1 MTKAP
6 PKAILDTSVVLAWVR
21 GERGANTAKVM
32 ISQGAMSAVNL
43 AEVLLRAKARGYQGT
58 LDQLATDLENM
69 GLTIVDFDA
78 EQAAIVPYVDAAG
91 QKFAREHPS
100 ANGTLS
106 LADCACIATGIHLG
120 LPIISDET
128 LWVALGLNGVTIS
141 GFR

>member
-1 MTKAP
+1 MTREP

-43 AEVLLRAKARGYQGT
+43 AEVLLRAKAKGYQDT

-69 GLTIVDFDA
+69 GLTIIDFDS
-78 EQAAIVPYVDAAG
+78 EQAAIIPYVDAAG
-91 QKFAREHPS
+91 QKFAREHAS
-100 ANGTLS
+100 VDGTLS
-106 LADCACIATGIHLG
+106 LADCACIATGIHMG
-120 LPIISDET
+120 LPIFSDET